1 MLHVVRPKIFLAALL
16 GAAAVNVVE
25 HHALREQFGKGLV
38 HLDQA
43 LGLGIFRAL
52 DPNITHHLGPKAG
65 VQQVEDGM
73 FNAADVLVHRH
84 PVVGTVGHHL
94 VGVGG
99 VAVPHEIPRR
109 IDKRVHG
116 VGLAARGFAAH
127 RTGHALAAPRTGRM
141 KAFMFDQGVARTIGN
156 AVLRQHHRQVFFGHR
171 HRAVFVAMDDGYG
184 RAPVALAA
192 DAPVTQT
199 PGGFFLAQALGC
211 KKFSNRVHGS
221 FKAQAVQRTGID
233 ANTRLGGIPVLPA
246 RVVKKDSIR
255 DRCAGCRFRL
265 AV

>member
-1 MLHVVRPKIFLAALL
+1 MLHIVRPKILLAPLL

-43 LGLGIFRAL
+43 RGLGIFRAL
-52 DPNITHHLGPKAG
+52 DPNIAHDLGPKAG
-65 VQQVEDGM
+65 VQQVENGM
-73 FNAADVLVHRH
+73 FNSADVLVHRH
-84 PVVGTVGHHL
+84 PVVGTIGHHL

-116 VGLAARGFAAH
+116 VGLAACGFTAH
-127 RTGHALAAPRTGRM
+127 RTRHALVAPRTGRM
-141 KAFMFDQGVARTIGN
+141 KSLMLDQGVARTIGN

-184 RAPVALAA
+184 RAPVALTA
-192 DAPVTQT
+192 DTPVAQT
-199 PGGFFLAQALGC
+199 PSGFFLAQAFG
-211 KKFSNRVHGS
+211 
-221 FKAQAVQRTGID
+221 
-233 ANTRLGGIPVLPA
+233 
-246 RVVKKDSIR
+246 
-255 DRCAGCRFRL
+255 
-265 AV
+265 